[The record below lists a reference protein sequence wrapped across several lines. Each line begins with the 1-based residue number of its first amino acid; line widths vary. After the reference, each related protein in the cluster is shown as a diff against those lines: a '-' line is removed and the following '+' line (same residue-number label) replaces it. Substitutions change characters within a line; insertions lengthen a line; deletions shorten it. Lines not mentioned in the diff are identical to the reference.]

1 MQNPETR
8 YAKSG
13 DVNIAHQVVGDGPID
28 IVLVDQWF
36 SHVEAM
42 WDVPPLARLVER
54 LARFA
59 RVLLFDSEEPGCR
72 ILFQSP
78 HSPRSRNGWT
88 MWSRSWMRLRRN
100 EPLSLRAWR
109 AASWR

>member
-59 RVLLFDSEEPGCR
+59 RVLLFDKRG
-72 ILFQSP
+72 
-78 HSPRSRNGWT
+78 
-88 MWSRSWMRLRRN
+88 
-100 EPLSLRAWR
+100 
-109 AASWR
+109 